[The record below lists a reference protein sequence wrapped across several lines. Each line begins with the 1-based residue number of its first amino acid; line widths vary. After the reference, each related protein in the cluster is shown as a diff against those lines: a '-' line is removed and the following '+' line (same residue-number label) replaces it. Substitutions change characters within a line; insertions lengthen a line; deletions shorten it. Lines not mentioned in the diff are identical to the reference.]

1 MSLLKKRSG
10 FLSVTAL
17 CSAAMGAAASFLS
30 AGLGQ
35 AGNAIPT
42 ALFGG
47 AAALFALELALVL
60 AALGLFLGRAG
71 ALPWALAG
79 VAAFFACAALY
90 GLLYLG
96 CMLAVPQLL
105 LNLDGAA
112 AGRSLTSWLGLG
124 LEAVFFPLPWTL
136 ALACAAPQGPARG
149 LKTLLLHFYGWVA
162 CLAAAQA
169 LAAPPLARLPQL
181 PGLALQALV
190 SGAVYFAGVA
200 LAAGRL
206 RRAFLNP
213 PSGPLA
219 GSAGAEASC
228 EEPALV

>member
-10 FLSVTAL
+10 FLAVTAL

-47 AAALFALELALVL
+47 AAALFGLELALVL

-96 CMLAVPQLL
+96 CMLAVPQL
-105 LNLDGAA
+105 
-112 AGRSLTSWLGLG
+112 
-124 LEAVFFPLPWTL
+124 
-136 ALACAAPQGPARG
+136 
-149 LKTLLLHFYGWVA
+149 
-162 CLAAAQA
+162 
-169 LAAPPLARLPQL
+169 
-181 PGLALQALV
+181 PGLVLQALV

-200 LAAGRL
+200 LAAGLR
-206 RRAFLNP
+206 RRAFLNL

>member
-1 MSLLKKRSG
+1 MSLLKKRSC
-10 FLSVTAL
+10 FLAITAL

-47 AAALFALELALVL
+47 AAALFGLELALVL

-71 ALPWALAG
+71 
-79 VAAFFACAALY
+79 VF
-90 GLLYLG
+90 
-96 CMLAVPQLL
+96 
-105 LNLDGAA
+105 LNL
-112 AGRSLTSWLGLG
+112 
-124 LEAVFFPLPWTL
+124 
-136 ALACAAPQGPARG
+136 
-149 LKTLLLHFYGWVA
+149 
-162 CLAAAQA
+162 
-169 LAAPPLARLPQL
+169 
-181 PGLALQALV
+181 
-190 SGAVYFAGVA
+190 
-200 LAAGRL
+200 
-206 RRAFLNP
+206 